1 MRAYPFEEVGE
12 LALSV
17 RYRLVCDGN
26 VSDVRSETIG
36 LQPTEHHETLL
47 PQCSF
52 ESPPGVVG
60 LPEAG
65 VSHRQNLSPG
75 ICHVIRR
82 IQALNFRCLRYVDVD
97 LDGSFHL
104 LVGPNASGKS
114 TLLDVI
120 GFMSDLVSDGLG
132 AAVERRTRN
141 FQDLAWGR
149 PKKNLGFELAV
160 EFDIPDVL
168 RSKLADDHHTGRF
181 RYEVSIQEGADGPG
195 IRCERGLL
203 ARRGA
208 SPTRHE
214 DLSVLPRS
222 FPSERPVPESILVGV
237 DGSDYRRVLE
247 KSAGG
252 TDTFSVETDQAF
264 DSELSI
270 TFGPQRSTLGTL
282 PESPVLFPV
291 ATHVRRVL
299 DTGVKKIFLD
309 SRRLREACPPS
320 GRRTGFLPDG
330 SNLPWAVQ
338 RLREAD
344 PARFE
349 EWIEH
354 VRTALRELED
364 VRVVEREDDRH
375 AYLMLRYSTGVE
387 VPSWAVSDG
396 TLRLLALT
404 LAAYLP
410 DDGNVYLLEEPE
422 NGIHPLA
429 VETVYQSLSSVYDS
443 QVMVATHSPVLLRCA
458 HPKETLCFAKN
469 RGGATDII
477 AGDRHPRL
485 FGWRDSADMDLLF
498 ASEVLG

>member
-1 MRAYPFEEVGE
+1 M
-12 LALSV
+12 
-17 RYRLVCDGN
+17 
-26 VSDVRSETIG
+26 
-36 LQPTEHHETLL
+36 
-47 PQCSF
+47 
-52 ESPPGVVG
+52 
-60 LPEAG
+60 
-65 VSHRQNLSPG
+65 
-75 ICHVIRR
+75 IRR

-97 LDGSFHL
+97 LSGSFHL

-114 TLLDVI
+114 TLLDVV

-160 EFDIPDVL
+160 EFDIPDTL
-168 RSKLADDHHTGRF
+168 RSKLADEHYTESF
-181 RYEVSIQEGADGPG
+181 RYEVAIQEVADGLH

-203 ARRGA
+203 TSRWA

-214 DLSVLPRS
+214 DVSVLPRS
-222 FPSERPVPESILVGV
+222 FPSERPVPESILVDV

-252 TDTFSVETDQAF
+252 TDTFSVETVPYPHPAL

-270 TFGPQRSTLGTL
+270 TFGPQRSTLGNL
-282 PESPVLFPV
+282 PESPEQFPV
-291 ATHVRRVL
+291 ATHVKRVL
-299 DTGVKKIFLD
+299 DAGVKKLFLD
-309 SRRLREACPPS
+309 SRRLREASPPG
-320 GRRTGFLPDG
+320 GRRTSLLPDG

-354 VRTALRELED
+354 VRTALRDLED
-364 VRVVEREDDRH
+364 VRVVEREDVRH

-387 VPSWAVSDG
+387 VPSWTVSDG
-396 TLRLLALT
+396 TLRLLTLT

-410 DDGNVYLLEEPE
+410 DDGNVYLMEEPE

-458 HPKETLCFAKN
+458 HPQETLCFAKN
-469 RGGATDII
+469 REGATDII
-477 AGDRHPRL
+477 GGDRHPLL
-485 FGWRDSADMDLLF
+485 FGWRDSTDIDLLF
-498 ASEVLG
+498 ASEILG